1 MHSRL
6 PVILQRLPAAQKRGV
21 GVIKVIFTCG
31 GTAGHVNPALALA
44 GLLKERIPGSEILFV
59 GAHRGIEKQ
68 LIEAAGWP
76 FRAVEVSNF
85 HRSLQPKE
93 LRHNLVSLRNFLRSP
108 GEGRALLRKFSAD
121 LVVGTGGYASYP
133 MIRAASKLGIPT
145 AIHESNAIPGL
156 TTRLLENHTGLIMVG
171 FEECR
176 KNYKHPEKVLVTGTP
191 VRGDFFQLTKRQAK
205 EKLERSQ
212 TTFGFAGTILN
223 ESPQALEQAVKDI
236 TGCVE
241 LNGASTGSGSRG
253 AAEMNREMAQFLAL
267 EARNGLPFHHVH
279 SAGAIGCQ
287 RMGEYLQDA
296 KVDLS
301 RTPELEV
308 REYIQNMAEL
318 MRAAD
323 LVICRAGASTISEL
337 TALGVPAIMIPSPNV
352 THNHQESN
360 ARVLSDAGGAVMILE
375 KDSSGQK
382 LYDTSREILC
392 DESRRKA
399 MSAAMSSL
407 GVIDAAGKILDAV
420 LALTGPE
427 SK

>member
-1 MHSRL
+1 MKI
-6 PVILQRLPAAQKRGV
+6 V
-21 GVIKVIFTCG
+21 FTCG

-44 GLLKERIPGSEILFV
+44 GLIKERKPGSEILFV

-68 LIEAAGWP
+68 LIESAGWP

-85 HRSLQPKE
+85 HRSLAPKE
-93 LRHNLVSLRNFLRSP
+93 IRHNIVSLRNFLRSP
-108 GEGRALLRKFSAD
+108 GEARSLLEEFPAD

-133 MIRAASKLGIPT
+133 MIRAASSLGIPT

-156 TTRLLENHTGLIMVG
+156 TTRLLENHTDLIMVG

-176 KNYKHPEKVLVTGTP
+176 KNYKHPGKVLVTGTP
-191 VRGDFFQLTKRQAK
+191 VRGDFFLLTKKQAK
-205 EKLERSQ
+205 RKLGMDDGRPLIVSF
-212 TTFGFAGTILN
+212 FGSL
-223 ESPQALEQAVKDI
+223 
-236 TGCVE
+236 
-241 LNGASTGSGSRG
+241 G
-253 AAEMNREMAQFLAL
+253 AAEMNREMARFLAL
-267 EARNGLPFHHVH
+267 EARGGLPFHHVH

-287 RMGEYLQDA
+287 RMDEYLREE

-337 TALGVPAIMIPSPNV
+337 TALGVPAVIVPSPNV
-352 THNHQESN
+352 THNHQEHN
-360 ARVLSDAGGAVMILE
+360 ARVLADAGGAVMILE

-382 LYDTSREILC
+382 LYDTSRDILH
-392 DESRRKA
+392 DEARRKA

-407 GVIDAAGKILDAV
+407 GTIDASEKILDAV
-420 LALTGPE
+420 MALVRSG
-427 SK
+427 KK